1 MAEHFDVCVLGGQP
15 AGFLTAALLAKRKKR
30 VVLID
35 HGEGFDQY
43 KQGGVA
49 YPLLPQPLVG
59 LRGFRAADRVL
70 EELGAQIDLPRRYIE
85 SKPSLQAIFARHRL
99 DLDGTNDEIVAEA
112 RREFGDEAGKL
123 KNALSCIDA
132 TAAELEST
140 LEAER
145 ALPLPSWWGR
155 FFQGR
160 RLSGK
165 STSLRTP
172 ASKSAIFDD
181 LPSEHPLGETL
192 VEAARFATHLDAG
205 DLPRSVLAL
214 LSQRALSGSVRLDGN
229 GGSYLD
235 VLAQLVTQAGGT
247 VRRATLVDELASDP
261 KRITAVETSGATR
274 FAFKADFFVT
284 ALYSHELWQSLP
296 RSRALSRFIEENAQ
310 LRVRAKMY
318 FHHLLVKEEGLPVAL
333 GDNLLLLNGRRATR
347 DGENADSAVWVTV
360 RRQHTK
366 EHALISAA
374 IEVKDSEAT
383 SLPEQ
388 LATQRRRVRKQLER
402 MMPFLSP
409 FVVAES
415 SPMAQS
421 DWDSQEQGARKLDP
435 WQLHPRYEPM
445 ADAWL
450 GVTGLPFH
458 TPFKNLF
465 RVGRETL
472 PGLGAIGDFVSARM
486 AAEAILMQ
494 MKA

>member
-1 MAEHFDVCVLGGQP
+1 VAEHYDVCVIGGQP
-15 AGFLTAALLAKRKKR
+15 AGFLVAALLAKRKLR
-30 VVLID
+30 TVLID

-43 KQGGVA
+43 RQGGVV

-59 LRGFRAADRVL
+59 LRGFRSADRVL
-70 EELGAQIDLPRRYIE
+70 EELGAQVDLPRRYIE

-99 DLDGTNDEIVAEA
+99 DLDGTNDEIVSEA
-112 RREFGDEAGKL
+112 RREFGDDADRL
-123 KNALSCIDA
+123 KNALSAVDA
-132 TAAELEST
+132 TAEELEMT
-140 LEAER
+140 LDAEKT
-145 ALPLPSWWGR
+145 LPLPKFWGR

-160 RLSGK
+160 RLAGRSL
-165 STSLRTP
+165 SLRAP
-172 ASKSAIFDD
+172 ASKGATLGGLDT
-181 LPSEHPLGETL
+181 EHPLGETL
-192 VEAARFATHLDAG
+192 IEAARFATHLDAT

-235 VLAQLVTQAGGT
+235 VLANLVTQAGGT
-247 VRRATLVDELASDP
+247 VKRATLVSELGSDP
-261 KRITAVETSGATR
+261 KRLTAVETGGSSRLALN
-274 FAFKADFFVT
+274 ADFFVS

-296 RSRALSRFIEENAQ
+296 RSRALSRFVEENAQ

-318 FHHLLVKEEGLPVAL
+318 FHHMLVKEEGLPVAL
-333 GDNLLLLNGRRATR
+333 GDNLLLMNGRKGARAG
-347 DGENADSAVWVTV
+347 DAPDAAVWVTV
-360 RRQHTK
+360 RKNHTK
-366 EHALISAA
+366 DHALISAA
-374 IEVKDSEAT
+374 IEVKDSDAT

-388 LATQRRRVRKQLER
+388 LATQRKRVRKQLER
-402 MMPFLSP
+402 MMPFLAP

-421 DWDSQEQGARKLDP
+421 DWDAEEQGARKLDP

-445 ADAWL
+445 QDSWL

-472 PGLGAIGDFVSARM
+472 PGLGPLGDFVSARM
-486 AAEAILMQ
+486 AAEAILA
-494 MKA
+494 MKKQ